1 MPVTVTF
8 GSFEWDKDKEALNIN
23 AHGLDFYAAAL
34 AFLDTKRIVAI
45 DERHS
50 QQEPRFFCI
59 GSVGERI
66 ATVRFTKRG
75 KRIRIIG
82 AGYWRQGRKLYEK
95 ENSKKSR

>member
-1 MPVTVTF
+1 MPVAVSF
-8 GSFEWDKDKEALNIN
+8 GAFEWDKDKETLNIN
-23 AHGLDFYAAAL
+23 VHGLDFYAAAL
-34 AFLDTKRIVAI
+34 AFLDSNRIVAI
-45 DERHS
+45 DGLHS

-59 GSVGERI
+59 GKIGRRI

-82 AGYWRQGRKLYEK
+82 AGYWRKGRRLYEK